1 MSDQH
6 RRYFDRLAA
15 TVVLRQ
21 VIVLAEQ
28 SVGLTDAAG
37 AAGGAGRVGAVT
49 VRAQRL
55 RNVSGPRNMPVVG
68 ATGNGT
74 DWLGTACW

>member
-1 MSDQH
+1 M
-6 RRYFDRLAA
+6 
-15 TVVLRQ
+15 
-21 VIVLAEQ
+21 LAEQ
-28 SVGLTDAAG
+28 SVGLTDAQLR

-55 RNVSGPRNMPVVG
+55 RNVSGPRNMPAVG
-68 ATGNGT
+68 AAGNGT

>member
-6 RRYFDRLAA
+6 RRYFDHLAA

-28 SVGLTDAAG
+28 SIRLTDAALW
-37 AAGGAGRVGAVT
+37 A
-49 VRAQRL
+49 RL
-55 RNVSGPRNMPVVG
+55 V
-68 ATGNGT
+68 A
-74 DWLGTACW
+74 LTALAR

>member
-1 MSDQH
+1 VSDQH
-6 RRYFDRLAA
+6 RRCFDRLVA
-15 TVVLRQ
+15 TVVLLQ
-21 VIVLAEQ
+21 VIVVAEQ

-55 RNVSGPRNMPVVG
+55 RNVSGPRNMSAVG
-68 ATGNGT
+68 AAGNGT